1 MCALALAASSLAGV
15 VAFYAII
22 HLAPADLVQAVQEMH
37 RVLVP
42 GGLLAPAFHVGDELR
57 HVDEL
62 WGVKTALD
70 FQVIQPASVVATL
83 QVAGFN
89 LLENTTW
96 PPYAPEVEAQ
106 TQRCYLVARRP

>member
-22 HLAPADLVQAVQEMH
+22 HLAPADLALAVQEMH

-42 GGLLAPAFHVGDELR
+42 GGLLALAFHVGDELR

-70 FQVIQPASVVATL
+70 FRFLQPASVVAAL
-83 QVAGFN
+83 QAAGFSV
-89 LLENTTW
+89 LENTTRL
-96 PPYAPEVEAQ
+96 PYAPEVEAQ